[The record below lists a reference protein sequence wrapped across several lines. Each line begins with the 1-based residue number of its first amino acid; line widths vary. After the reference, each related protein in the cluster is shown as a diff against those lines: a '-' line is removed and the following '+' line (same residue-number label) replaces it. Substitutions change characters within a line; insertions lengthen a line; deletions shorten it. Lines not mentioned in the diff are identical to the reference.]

1 MSDKQ
6 RILEKAI
13 DSALRLARVE
23 ILRLYADEDIG
34 TIVINVGKAQ
44 MRVKSTPERISEP
57 ISLETKDA

>member
-13 DSALRLARVE
+13 DSALRLARAE
-23 ILRLYADEDIG
+23 ILRMYAEDDVG

-57 ISLETKDA
+57 IPLEVKY